1 MSKAK
6 IKPKENRQLLDLIS
20 IGPAM
25 VRDFKLLGVESV
37 AELARQDPEKLYKK
51 LYRITGQR
59 EDPCVLDTF
68 RAGVAQARNPRLPAE
83 QCRWSYWSRKRKAKR

>member
-1 MSKAK
+1 MQASYSQPMPKAK

-37 AELARQDPEKLYKK
+37 AELARQNPENLYKK

-59 EDPCVLDTF
+59 QDPF
-68 RAGVAQARNPRLPAE
+68 RLGSAGGRTGAGSERVSVE
-83 QCRWSYWSRKRKAKR
+83 FS